1 MSTRSTRSPGLP
13 AEHPNVAPSTW
24 LSPSLPPEPG
34 SPEAPTKQC
43 IRISADGKGKG
54 ALPAATSLPRGQ
66 QQPLGLRPS
75 LLTAALRQP
84 PAISLLAHRK
94 HEHTPLCPK
103 YPPGIQLCGT
113 PAPAGDPGGER
124 RRFKLRIEV
133 DSKKHHSISSASLC
147 QGRTTAGTRDHQGW
161 GSSTSQPQGHQN
173 WVLVAAAPPDSSG
186 TVHTAHL
193 TPAAHSTF
201 LQNPSIQHPLPPH
214 W

>member
-103 YPPGIQLCGT
+103 YPP
-113 PAPAGDPGGER
+113 A
-124 RRFKLRIEV
+124 
-133 DSKKHHSISSASLC
+133 SSSAGPQSQLGILEGNGGDLSC
-147 QGRTTAGTRDHQGW
+147 VLRLTARNTTASPLLPCARAGQQREPGIIRDG
-161 GSSTSQPQGHQN
+161 
-173 WVLVAAAPPDSSG
+173 AAPPPNPRDTRIGSWWLQ
-186 TVHTAHL
+186 HLLTAVGL
-193 TPAAHSTF
+193 CTSP
-201 LQNPSIQHPLPPH
+201 I
-214 W
+214 